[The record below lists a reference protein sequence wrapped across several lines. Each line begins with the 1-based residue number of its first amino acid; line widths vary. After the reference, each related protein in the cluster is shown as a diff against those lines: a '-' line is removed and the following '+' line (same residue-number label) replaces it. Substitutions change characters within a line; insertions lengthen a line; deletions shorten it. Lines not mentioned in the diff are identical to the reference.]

1 MMSDSKVNSE
11 QWVVSRE
18 CEHKGTKH
26 GVVITSNCTVETINV
41 ICDRCGIIVETIVE
55 T

>member
-1 MMSDSKVNSE
+1 MSDVKVNSE
-11 QWVVSRE
+11 QCSVNRE

-26 GVVITSNCTVETINV
+26 GVVITSNCTVETISV
-41 ICDRCGIIVETIVE
+41 ICDRCGRVIETIVE